1 MKIYHYNSITKE
13 YTNTMTATLDPL
25 EYEKNGIIKYLI
37 PANATDIEPIEF
49 GGSNETIIF
58 EGNQWNVVS
67 DFRGTKYWLPD
78 GTEIIIENINEI
90 LPVDALLSKP
100 IEEIDIDEEK
110 IQGKIIQIRG
120 NKEIL
125 LRQQAI
131 QELIDEEQLPVDFK
145 D

>member
-1 MKIYHYNSITKE
+1 MYICNYKPITKE
-13 YTNTMTATLDPL
+13 YIGTVAAKLDPL

-37 PANATDIEPIEF
+37 PANATDIEPTEF
-49 GGSNETIIF
+49 GGDNEAIIF
-58 EGNQWNVVS
+58 ENDQWKVVP
-67 DFRGTKYWLPD
+67 DFRGTKYWLSD
-78 GTEIIIENINEI
+78 GIEYVIDDINET
-90 LPVDALLSKP
+90 LPVGALLSKP
-100 IEEIDIDEEK
+100 IKEADIDEEK
-110 IQGKIIQIRG
+110 IQGKIIQIRE